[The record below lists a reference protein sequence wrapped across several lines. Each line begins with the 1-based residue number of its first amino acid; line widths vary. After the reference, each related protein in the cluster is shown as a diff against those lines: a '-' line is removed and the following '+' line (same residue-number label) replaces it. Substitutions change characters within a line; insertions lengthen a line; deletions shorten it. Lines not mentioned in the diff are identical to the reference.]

1 MGNVQKSAQIAEDL
15 MGQGETMYPW
25 GAPCKMDS
33 MYLRENQYP
42 VGGSVAFI
50 RRGIHFRL
58 PV

>member
-1 MGNVQKSAQIAEDL
+1 
-15 MGQGETMYPW
+15 MGQGETTYP
-25 GAPCKMDS
+25 GALHAKMDS

>member
-15 MGQGETMYPW
+15 MGQGETTYP
-25 GAPCKMDS
+25 GALHAKMDS